1 MSAIPR
7 AAILLPARPISPYL
21 SWLAALALSLVA
33 AVACSGPEPDAAA
46 DAHRADVDGQGAPG
60 DASGA
65 DAAAGEAPDQGSAL
79 LSAVVPDFG
88 PSEGGT
94 TIEVRGQGLEPTQ
107 AVWIGASQCLDLQI
121 VDDQTLRCRTPPQPP
136 GFAAVQVIRQ
146 DTTKRLP
153 LPTLHLDAAF
163 QFVATVRVDS
173 VQPSAAPAGSATLVT
188 VQGAG
193 FLPGTSFLFGS
204 RMAIGVDVQDE
215 HAATMWLP
223 PAPETD
229 DAEGLAAA
237 GVLVDVIATNVDGQ
251 GQLDDGFRFLPAKEP
266 PAVSGVELAWVQ
278 PDRLDPA
285 GGTAMTLRYSAP
297 PSLGALLGVRIG
309 SLDAAKLGPGPQGPQ
324 SASAVAPAG
333 SPGRADVRLYFASGV
348 AVFKARVQFASAL
361 PRLVAVLP
369 SRGGQAGGTLVD
381 LVGDGVD
388 SMSYVRFGDKEGVGI
403 EVEDAGLVR
412 TRTPPA
418 AGPGAVSVLARFGSP
433 KAPLGQN
440 LLKNAYV
447 YFDPAQQSFGTWGG
461 PLERALNVTVQ
472 RAGWPGGVVQ
482 GALVV
487 IGDGLDV
494 EKRGIT
500 DHRGQVVI
508 STLDLRGPL
517 DVSASAGGFGA
528 ATLAGTAS
536 ENATLLIREYPQP
549 GSGEPPVW
557 PKNFYGS
564 GTILGRVINA
574 DKVSGLP
581 RGRCKGGAAPGEACA
596 PCGPNL
602 PCGKGL
608 QCLAADAPVWPPG
621 GVTATATGLCMQPC
635 IGDGDCGEGLECR
648 YGASQSEMAPGLPSA
663 TTPID
668 VGTGPGGAGPADPG
682 VTAGISALPVCLP
695 RVGVAQ
701 TRCEVSKSWMF
712 SFDPDPGPGA
722 IVKANATF
730 ELKSRLGSV
739 AVACR
744 RGYVAAD
751 DGAFVPLWFGVTR
764 NVELPT
770 DKVPVHVDVV
780 LDHRLGRQLA
790 VRMSGLPMG
799 DDSLGKRRHVTAWL
813 SLEGDGVLE
822 LARSE
827 TTQRT
832 DLLTLHHLPTAL
844 HGALG
849 GLRLEVYGGL
859 QTVPGD
865 QGAPLSLGHFIGQ
878 QVTEPEGIVSWPQ
891 LEPAPIL
898 TPSGA
903 LPTLAAAVGKA
914 GAFAVGRGGRIL
926 HWSGLSFTPQAQP
939 IEADLLTVWL
949 DPVIDTGWIGG
960 AGGVLLRRHA
970 DAGWFPEPSP
980 TVSDVIGVVGAA
992 PGVDAGAL
1000 WLLDRQGVLW
1010 LRSGGAWAATPKG
1023 PWQGA
1028 SGDSGA
1034 ALPPDE
1040 VSALRRLADGSLVV
1054 LTLGGAVH
1062 RLIVP
1067 APTVGADG
1075 KAAKTYALPPAF
1087 AYPWSTVVAS
1097 GPQPLFDAAGAGDAF
1112 FACGGGGALLA
1123 VAGGK
1128 ATALKTGTSATL
1140 YGLLP
1145 HPKGL
1150 TVVGAGGTWLEGS
1163 AAAGAAVDPAAWTLE
1178 SRGPAGATFDLR
1190 AVFAPLGLDVPTGP
1204 GRVAIGEPALQLGTW
1219 LEMPRWVSP
1228 QPGEPVPST
1237 LQWATD
1243 GGAAAS
1249 LQFIQITTFWQIS
1262 YWDIVAEAARTSVTL
1277 PDFMAIGGWQPL
1289 PGGPLR
1295 MRLTRAFAPGLSID
1309 HFAHDQLSWYAWT
1322 TWAFAQQLS
1331 FVVGSQP

>member
-1 MSAIPR
+1 MPAMPCALTR
-7 AAILLPARPISPYL
+7 PQARPWALRLWCPS
-21 SWLAALALSLVA
+21 ALALVA
-33 AVACSGPEPDAAA
+33 VLGCGEPAEEAPADAAGAGVDADGTQGDAGKPDA
-46 DAHRADVDGQGAPG
+46 GGG
-60 DASGA
+60 DASDPNGA
-65 DAAAGEAPDQGSAL
+65 L
-79 LSAVVPDFG
+79 ISAVLPDHG

-94 TIEVRGQGLEPTQ
+94 AIEVRGIGLESAQ

-146 DTTKRLP
+146 DVAKRLP
-153 LPTLHLDAAF
+153 LPTLHLEAAF
-163 QFVATVRVDS
+163 QFIATVRVDS
-173 VQPSAAPAGSATLVT
+173 VEPAAAPAGSATLVT

-193 FLPGTSFLFGS
+193 FLPGTSFLFGN

-215 HAATMWLP
+215 HVATMWLP
-223 PAPETD
+223 PAPLLP
-229 DAEGLAAA
+229 EGEVLSAK
-237 GVLVDVIATNVDGQ
+237 GLLVDVIAANGDGQ

-266 PAVSGVELAWVQ
+266 PAVTGVDLAWVQ
-278 PDRLDPA
+278 PERLDPA
-285 GGTAMTLRYSAP
+285 GGTPLTLRYSAP
-297 PSLGALLGVRIG
+297 PSLGALLGIRIG

-348 AVFKARVQFASAL
+348 AIFPGRAQYASAL

-369 SRGGQAGGTLVD
+369 GRGGQAGGTLVD

-388 SMSYVRFGDKEGVGI
+388 ALSLVRFGEKEGVGI

-487 IGDGLDV
+487 IDDGLDV

-508 STLDLRGPL
+508 STLDLHGPL

-528 ATLAGTAS
+528 ATIAGTAS

-549 GSGEPPVW
+549 GTGEPPVW
-557 PKNFYGS
+557 PKRFYGS

-581 RGRCKGGAAPGEACA
+581 RGRCKGGAGPGESCA

-621 GVTATATGLCMQPC
+621 GVTATATGLCLKAC
-635 IGDGDCGEGLECR
+635 IGDGDCGDGWECR
-648 YGASQSEMAPGLPSA
+648 YGASQPLPAPNLPGA
-663 TTPID
+663 TTPVD
-668 VGTGPGGAGPADPG
+668 VGSGQGGAGADP
-682 VTAGISALPVCLP
+682 AGISAGIAALPVCLP

-744 RGYVAAD
+744 QGYVATEG
-751 DGAFVPLWFGVTR
+751 GAFVPLWFGVTR

-780 LDHRLGRQLA
+780 LDHRLGRQLP
-790 VRMSGLPMG
+790 VRLQGLPMG
-799 DDSLGKRRHVTAWL
+799 EDSLGKRRHVTAWL
-813 SLEGDGVLE
+813 GLEGNGVLE
-822 LARSE
+822 LSHNE

-832 DLLTLHHLPTAL
+832 ELLTLNHMPTSL

-849 GLRLEVYGGL
+849 GLRIEVYGGL
-859 QTVPGD
+859 ETVPGD

-878 QVTEPEGIVSWPQ
+878 QVTEPEGIVSWPP

-903 LPTLAAAVGKA
+903 LPALAAAVGKA
-914 GAFAVGRGGRIL
+914 GAYAVGRGGRIL
-926 HWSGLSFTPQAQP
+926 HWSGASFTPQAQP
-939 IEADLLTVWL
+939 IEADLLSIWL
-949 DPVIDTGWIGG
+949 DPAIDTGWIGG

-970 DAGWFPEPSP
+970 EAGWFPEPSP
-980 TVSDVIGVVGAA
+980 TTSAIVGVVGAA

-1000 WLLDRQGVLW
+1000 WLLDQQGVLW
-1010 LRSGGAWAATPKG
+1010 LRSGGAWAATAKG
-1023 PWQGA
+1023 PWTSPVGA
-1028 SGDSGA
+1028 GGA
-1034 ALPPDE
+1034 AAAPDE
-1040 VSALRRLADGSLVV
+1040 VSALRRLDDGSLVV

-1062 RLIVP
+1062 RLLVP

-1075 KAAKTYALPPAF
+1075 SAAKTYALPPAF
-1087 AYPWSTVVAS
+1087 AFAWTTVVAE
-1097 GPQPLFDAAGAGDAF
+1097 GPQPLFDAAGAGNTF
-1112 FACGGGGALLA
+1112 FACGGGGMLLA
-1123 VAGGK
+1123 FVGGK
-1128 ATALKTGTSATL
+1128 ATALKSGTQSTL

-1150 TVVGAGGTWLEGS
+1150 SVVGAGGTWLEGS
-1163 AAAGAAVDPAAWTLE
+1163 AASGGAIDAAAWVME
-1178 SRGPAGATFDLR
+1178 SRGPAGASFDLR
-1190 AVFAPLGLDVPTGP
+1190 AVFAPGGLNAASGP

-1228 QPGEPVPST
+1228 QPNEAVPST
-1237 LQWATD
+1237 LQWAAD

-1249 LQFIQITTFWQIS
+1249 LQFIQITTFWQVS
-1262 YWDIVAEAARTSVTL
+1262 YWDIVAQSARTSVTL

-1331 FVVGSQP
+1331 FVAGSQP